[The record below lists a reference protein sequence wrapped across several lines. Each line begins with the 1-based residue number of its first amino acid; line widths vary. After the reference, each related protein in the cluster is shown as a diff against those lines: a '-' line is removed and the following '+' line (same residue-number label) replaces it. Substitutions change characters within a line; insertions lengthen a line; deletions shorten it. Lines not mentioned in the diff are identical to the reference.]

1 MCASSVI
8 PSKKS
13 LAHSQPELLIFWKFA
28 SPEHAQ
34 QLEFEQ
40 DFARNIIYDSLWR
53 HNDRERAINYMKTVS
68 HPGLTVVHRLS
79 LKFDKELMW
88 S

>member
-13 LAHSQPELLIFWKFA
+13 LAHSQPELFIFWKFG

-40 DFARNIIYDSLWR
+40 EFARNTIYYSLWC

-68 HPGLTVVHRLS
+68 HPGLTGA
-79 LKFDKELMW
+79 
-88 S
+88 

>member
-1 MCASSVI
+1 MI

-13 LAHSQPELLIFWKFA
+13 LAHSQPELFIFWKFA

-40 DFARNIIYDSLWR
+40 DFARNIIYDSLC
-53 HNDRERAINYMKTVS
+53 HNDRERVINYLKTVS
-68 HPGLTVVHRLS
+68 LPGLTVVHRLS